1 MGAFFNP
8 QIYRGGYSQK
18 NLRQNILKR
27 PISRLSH
34 ISITRFS
41 AMKLRRVL
49 LFVCLS
55 LCLMVQ
61 AQKRVEI
68 TGKVID
74 SDGVPMDL
82 VTVAA
87 PALTAGTF
95 TNEKGA
101 FTLHVAT
108 TDSVVLVFSYL
119 GYRKEQ
125 RVVFPSDEKISLM
138 VRMYRK
144 DRTLSEVEVREY
156 RRQMSTLQKIDPK
169 DWKLMPD
176 ASGGSIEA
184 MLATMPGVHSNN
196 ELSSQYSVRGGNYDE
211 NIVYVNGIEVY
222 RPQLIRSGQQEGL
235 SFINPDMV
243 GTIGFSSGGYPVE
256 YGDKMSSV
264 LDITYKQPEKFEGSV
279 SGSFLGASAS
289 VGHSTKKF
297 SQLHGFRFKTNST
310 LLSTL
315 DTEGEYKPMFFDYQT
330 YLTYKFNPRWDISFL
345 GNISSNN
352 YRFTPV
358 TRTTRYG
365 NVSSAAQFKVYFDG
379 KEEDIFQTYFGAFT
393 LNYRPSAYTKLSLL
407 ASAYA
412 SRERVTYDITGE
424 YWLDEL
430 DLANDVDTQESAGT
444 LGYGSYHEHARNRLH
459 ADVFSLALKGE
470 TRINRHTLHY
480 GMDYRR
486 ERIQESMREW
496 ESRDSSGY
504 TLPHTGNGIAL
515 ISSIRS
521 TQNIESNRIS
531 AYAQE
536 TYRLEHKSGI
546 YHFTGGVRLSYWD
559 FNNECIVSPRVSVG
573 FNPAF
578 NQRITFRF
586 ATGLY
591 YQAPFYKEFRDT
603 LQDTRGNW
611 VVHLNNN
618 IKSQRSVHVILGGD
632 YTFQAMN
639 RPFKLT
645 GELYYKKL
653 SNLVSYEVDNVRVW
667 YSGENSSEGH
677 IAGLDLKLF
686 GEFVPGVDSWLTFSL
701 MSAKENINGQKVP
714 LPTEQRYSVG
724 LFFQDYVPRFPK
736 YRFSL
741 KAIWADGLPMAA
753 PRKGRADGYFRTP
766 PYRRVDIGLS
776 RRLAGGEDRIMRKP
790 FFRSFQSI
798 WIGLDVFNL
807 LDFANTNSYYWV
819 TDIYNNQNAVPNY
832 LTGRQFNLRLS
843 FNF

>member
-1 MGAFFNP
+1 MA
-8 QIYRGGYSQK
+8 
-18 NLRQNILKR
+18 
-27 PISRLSH
+27 
-34 ISITRFS
+34 
-41 AMKLRRVL
+41 LRRL
-49 LFVCLS
+49 LLS
-55 LCLMVQ
+55 ILLLAGLAVQ
-61 AQKRVEI
+61 AQQHLSV
-68 TGKVID
+68 TGKVVD
-74 SDGVPMDL
+74 ADGVPMDL
-82 VTVAA
+82 VTVSV
-87 PALTAGTF
+87 PALAKGTF
-95 TNEKGA
+95 TDAKGA
-101 FTLHVAT
+101 FALQLAA
-108 TDSVVLVFSYL
+108 TDSVEVVFSYL
-119 GYRKEQ
+119 GYRTERRILSASQ
-125 RVVFPSDEKISLM
+125 EKVSLM
-138 VRMYRK
+138 VRLYRK

-156 RRQMSTLQKIDPK
+156 RRQMTTMQKIDPK
-169 DWKLMPD
+169 DWQLMPD

-184 MLATMPGVHSNN
+184 LLSTMPGVHSNN

-222 RPQLIRSGQQEGL
+222 RPQLIRTGQQEGL

-243 GTIGFSSGGYPVE
+243 GSVGFSSGGYPVE

-264 LDITYKQPEKFEGSV
+264 LDITYKRPEAFEGSV

-289 VGHSTKKF
+289 VGQSTKKF

-315 DTEGEYKPMFFDYQT
+315 DTDGEYKPMFFDYQT
-330 YLTYKFNPRWDISFL
+330 YLTYQINPRWDIAFL
-345 GNISSNN
+345 GNIASNN
-352 YRFTPV
+352 YRFIPA

-365 NVSSAAQFKVYFDG
+365 SISSAAQFTVYFDG
-379 KEEDIFQTYFGAFT
+379 KEQDLFQTYFGAFT
-393 LNYRPSAYTKLSLL
+393 VGYRPSSFTRLSLL
-407 ASAYA
+407 ASAFA
-412 SRERVTYDITGE
+412 TRERASYDISGE

-430 DLANDVDTQESAGT
+430 DMANGVTTQETAGT
-444 LGYGSYHEHARNRLH
+444 LGYGSYREHARNRLN
-459 ADVFSLALKGE
+459 ADVYAVALKGE
-470 TRINRHTLHY
+470 TRMGRHTLNY
-480 GMDYRR
+480 GADYRH
-486 ERIQESMREW
+486 ERIQDRMREW

-504 TLPHTGNGIAL
+504 TLPHTGEGISL
-515 ISSIRS
+515 ISNLRS
-521 TQNIESNRIS
+521 LQRIESNRLS
-531 AYAQE
+531 AYVQE
-536 TYRLEHKSGI
+536 TYSLERKSGI
-546 YHFTGGVRLSYWD
+546 YRFTGGVRLSYWD

-573 FNPAF
+573 YNPAF
-578 NQRITFRF
+578 QPRLTFRF

-603 LQDTRGNW
+603 VQDNRANW
-611 VVHLNNN
+611 VVRLNDR
-618 IKSQRSVHVILGGD
+618 IKSQRSIHVILGSD
-632 YTFQAMN
+632 FTFYAMN

-645 GELYYKKL
+645 GEVYYKKL
-653 SNLVSYEVDNVRVW
+653 DRLVSYEVDNVRVW
-667 YSGENSSEGH
+667 YSGENTSSGYV
-677 IAGLDLKLF
+677 AGLDLKLF

-701 MSAKENINGQKVP
+701 MSARENIGGVKVP

-724 LFFQDYVPRFPK
+724 LFFQDYIPRFPK
-736 YRFSL
+736 FRFSL

-807 LDFANTNSYYWV
+807 LDFANVNSYYWV